1 MATSHQTAAMGS
13 VVVATA
19 SELIR
24 GLLFDAGWWSVAT
37 WLAFV
42 LASGSAVAVLVRYPN
57 ELTAGL
63 LVAAGPIAAMM
74 LMGALQAVADPDP
87 GCTSDCYGRLLFLGP
102 CGGLLLGWAIGLVGG
117 VAWTSAK
124 RRDVT

>member
-1 MATSHQTAAMGS
+1 VGS
-13 VVVATA
+13 VLLATGGD
-19 SELIR
+19 LIR

-37 WLAFV
+37 WLAFIV
-42 LASGSAVAVLVRYPN
+42 ASASAVAVLVRYPN

-74 LMGALQAVADPDP
+74 LIGALQAVADPDP
-87 GCTSDCYGRLLFLGP
+87 GCTSECYGRLVFLGP
-102 CGGLLLGWAIGLVGG
+102 AGGLLLGWAIGLVVG
-117 VAWTSAK
+117 VVWTSAR